1 MIVEVQSEIYSKI
14 DGIVGLGAEVY
25 DHAPQ
30 DSAAYPY
37 IVLDPMDTIDNSTI
51 TETNAFVGQFNI
63 HVWSDNKSS
72 LETAT
77 IQKKIYDA
85 LHLASDLAPTP
96 YEVGIIIQESSRILR
111 DPDGITRHG
120 VQTYRIEFEPTI
132 TYTY

>member
-1 MIVEVQSEIYSKI
+1 MIVEVQAAIYSKVS
-14 DGIVGLGAEVY
+14 GIAGLGAGVY

-30 DSAAYPY
+30 GSTSYPY
-37 IVLDPMDTIDNSTI
+37 VIIDPMDTSDDSTI
-51 TETNAFVGQFNI
+51 TETEAMIGQFNI
-63 HVWSDNKSS
+63 HVWSKQKSS
-72 LETAT
+72 LEAAT

-85 LHLASDLAPTP
+85 LHLAEDLDPSP
-96 YEVGIIIQESSRILR
+96 YGVSIILQESSNILR

>member
-1 MIVEVQSEIYSKI
+1 MLEVQEAIYSKVS
-14 DGIVGLGAEVY
+14 GISGLGAGVY

-30 DSAAYPY
+30 GETNYPY
-37 IVLDPMDTIDNSTI
+37 VIIDPMDTADNSTI
-51 TETNAFVGQFNI
+51 TETEAIVGQFNI
-63 HVWSDNKSS
+63 HVWSKQKSS

-85 LHLASDLAPTP
+85 LHLANDLNPTP
-96 YEVGIIIQESSRILR
+96 YGVSIIIQESSSILR

-120 VQTYRIEFEPTI
+120 VQTYRIEFEPVI